1 MKYAH
6 PPFEAGGL
14 ILRPL
19 ADADLPFTLDWRN
32 RDGARQQFGS
42 AEPLK
47 WDQHARWFQC
57 YLEKSDDLM
66 FIVEEAAT
74 QARIGQVGIYAID
87 TAAHQAEIGRFVVA
101 PEFQGKGLMRQGI
114 AALLK
119 FAGKELDLA
128 SVYLQVRDT
137 NDHAQRLYAR
147 LGFTE
152 VSRADGMIKMER
164 RVDDHG

>member
-1 MKYAH
+1 MKYAY
-6 PPFEAGGL
+6 PPFAAGGL
-14 ILRPL
+14 RLRLL
-19 ADADLPFTLDWRN
+19 AEADLPFTLDWRN

-42 AEPLK
+42 AELLK
-47 WDQHARWFQC
+47 WDQHMGWFQR

-74 QARIGQVGIYAID
+74 RARIGQVGIYAID
-87 TAAHQAEIGRFVVA
+87 TVAAHAEIGRFVVA

-114 AALLK
+114 AALIE
-119 FAGKELDLA
+119 FARKELGLA

-137 NDHAQRLYAR
+137 NDHAQRLYGR
-147 LGFTE
+147 LGFAE

-164 RVDDHG
+164 RVDDHV